1 MLPPGATWL
10 NRNKPRPYVLATPCD
25 PTRRGTL
32 VYGSTRETE
41 RAFSAA
47 NVEIQPRSL
56 GVNANGLQAR
66 TFFYP
71 GVLMPAE
78 YPLLPAHTGNLA
90 GVLRDLR
97 QALRNALGIGSGTC
111 LHPAAPA
118 RSRRGRIVLLDARF
132 TSAFHTRYA
141 VVLTEHRYSCSK
153 RYQVV
158 VPIVR
163 GDGVQEGPNVVRV
176 ERQDWFAIFP
186 DRASTALLVAPV
198 VQSVWHDEDIVDETP
213 FVIDS
218 ASLELLE
225 GRLCAMFGIE
235 ERSG

>member
-1 MLPPGATWL
+1 
-10 NRNKPRPYVLATPCD
+10 
-25 PTRRGTL
+25 
-32 VYGSTRETE
+32 
-41 RAFSAA
+41 
-47 NVEIQPRSL
+47 
-56 GVNANGLQAR
+56 
-66 TFFYP
+66 
-71 GVLMPAE
+71 MPAE